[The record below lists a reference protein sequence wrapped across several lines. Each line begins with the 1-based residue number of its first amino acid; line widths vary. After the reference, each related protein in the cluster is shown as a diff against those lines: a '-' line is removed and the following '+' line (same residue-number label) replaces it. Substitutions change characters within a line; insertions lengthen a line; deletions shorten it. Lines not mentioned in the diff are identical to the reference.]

1 MPLPGAKP
9 LAAGCPE
16 RKPHAR
22 PSGQAAGPKQ
32 AGILKGAFPVFYLT
46 QHFASEDSF
55 LFIFNKLSD
64 NITLNPLDVLYR
76 DERLAV
82 ISKPEGMM
90 VHRTKIAS
98 RETVFLVDIA
108 RAQFASRIYPVHRL
122 DRGTSGAMLIAFD
135 AQTARALGEEMMA
148 GAISKTY
155 LALCRGWIE
164 EETLVDK
171 PLGAVKDDLIAEST
185 EELKPARTRIV
196 PLFRTE
202 VPVAC
207 SPYECTRLTLLEA
220 LPEHGRR
227 HQIRRH
233 LKSISHPLIGDAT
246 YGKGPL
252 NRALSEYFGGARLYL
267 HSASIGFT
275 HPVTGERMR
284 VQAPLTGLF
293 ERVAESLREG
303 AEA

>member
-32 AGILKGAFPVFYLT
+32 AGILKGAFPVFYLM
-46 QHFASEDSF
+46 QHYASEDSF
-55 LFIFNKLSD
+55 SFIFNKLSD

-171 PLGAVKDDLIAEST
+171 PLGAVKDDLIAEGA

-207 SPYECTRLTLLEA
+207 SPYE
-220 LPEHGRR
+220 
-227 HQIRRH
+227 
-233 LKSISHPLIGDAT
+233 SLIGDAT